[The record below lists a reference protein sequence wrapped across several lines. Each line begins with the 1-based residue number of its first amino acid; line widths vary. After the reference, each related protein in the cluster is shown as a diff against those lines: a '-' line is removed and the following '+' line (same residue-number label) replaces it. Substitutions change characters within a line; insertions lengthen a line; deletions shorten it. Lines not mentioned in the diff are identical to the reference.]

1 MKKIVCWSGDGK
13 RNNLVGW
20 PKGQFLGG
28 IINGEEGG
36 GVIIRVGLLKQK

>member
-1 MKKIVCWSGDGK
+1 MVLWKKVCWSGDGK

-28 IINGEEGG
+28 IINGEGG
-36 GVIIRVGLLKQK
+36 GGYYPGGPT